1 MRKLSL
7 FILTFIL
14 LLISGCSIAKHK
26 STSYDIK
33 ANTQKIINSDSK
45 NWIFNEAINSKQTKF
60 GVSSKIDTSTITKAN
75 DLDLWTTSKGEFKSI
90 ATGYKQ
96 TSFSEWKK
104 LSRKHYM
111 KSYQK
116 KLHYMSVKQVN
127 EALKALGA
135 KFEINKM
142 TDLIFLKPEIGD
154 LMLNQAFVAK
164 GHKLY
169 AIDIQYMDVE
179 QTTTIERGK
188 SFVDTQN
195 KKSAKHLD
203 VSSLNGTWIA
213 PETTTSAN
221 DSGKILVKD
230 GYLYQHRYDSFERS
244 AIQDLSKYSLISLNQ
259 NSTYALQKREAAQAG
274 YQLSRDTVASGDS
287 LGYLYL
293 FTNKKELLR
302 IGAGQATKYQ
312 KTSDTISS
320 TDLPQNQVDIF
331 TKVDTA
337 NPKNAASTIT
347 TKAGP
352 SIVSISSSIKYLTD
366 SEAGQIIN
374 EQVAQ

>member
-14 LLISGCSIAKHK
+14 LFISGCSTKHK
-26 STSYDIK
+26 TASYDIK
-33 ANTQKIINSDSK
+33 ANTQKVINSNSK
-45 NWIFNEAINSKQTKF
+45 TWIFNEAINSKQTKI
-60 GVSSKIDTSTITKAN
+60 GVSNKINTSVVSKAN
-75 DLDLWTTSKGEFKSI
+75 DLDMWTTSKGSFKSI
-90 ATGYKQ
+90 AVGYKQ
-96 TSFSEWKK
+96 TSFLEWKK
-104 LSRKHYM
+104 LTRKHYM

-116 KLHYMSVKQVN
+116 KIHYMSVNQVN

-135 KFEINKM
+135 KFEINKL
-142 TDLIFLKPEIGD
+142 TDLVFLKPELGD
-154 LMLNQAFVAK
+154 LSLNQAFVAK

-169 AIDIQYMDVE
+169 AIDIQYMDVD

-195 KKSAKHLD
+195 KKSVKHLNLNN
-203 VSSLNGTWIA
+203 LNGTWVA

-221 DSGKILVKD
+221 DSGKLLVKD
-230 GYLYQHRYDSFERS
+230 GYLYQRRYDSFERS

-274 YQLSRDTVASGDS
+274 YQLSRDTIASGDS

-293 FTNKKELLR
+293 FTNKKELIR
-302 IGAGQATKYQ
+302 IGAGQVTKYQ
-312 KTSDTISS
+312 KTNDTISS
-320 TDLPQNQVDIF
+320 TDLPQGQVDIF
-331 TKVDTA
+331 TRVDTA
-337 NPKNAASTIT
+337 NPRNAASTIT

-352 SIVSISSSIKYLTD
+352 SVVGISSSINYLTD

>member
-14 LLISGCSIAKHK
+14 LLISGCRIAKHK

-45 NWIFNEAINSKQTKF
+45 TWIFNEAINSKQTKF
-60 GVSSKIDTSTITKAN
+60 GVSSKIDTSAITKAN
-75 DLDLWTTSKGEFKSI
+75 DLDLWTTSKGKFKSI

-96 TSFSEWKK
+96 ASFSEWKK

-154 LMLNQAFVAK
+154 LTLNQAFVAK

>member
-1 MRKLSL
+1 MRKSSL

-14 LLISGCSIAKHK
+14 FFISGCSIAKHK
-26 STSYDIK
+26 STSYDVK
-33 ANTQKIINSDSK
+33 ANTKKIINADSK
-45 NWIFNEAINSKQTKF
+45 TWIFNEAINSKQTKF
-60 GVSSKIDTSTITKAN
+60 GVSGKIDTSVVTKAN

-104 LSRKHYM
+104 LSRKQYM
-111 KSYQK
+111 ESYQK

-135 KFEINKM
+135 KFEISKM

-203 VSSLNGTWIA
+203 VSNLNGTWIA

-221 DSGKILVKD
+221 DSGKLLVKE
-230 GYLYQHRYDSFERS
+230 GYLYQHRYNSFERS

-293 FTNKKELLR
+293 FTNKKELIR
-302 IGAGQATKYQ
+302 IGAGQTTKYQ

-331 TKVDTA
+331 TRVDTA

-352 SIVSISSSIKYLTD
+352 SVVGISSSIKYLTD